1 MGKTTYILN
10 IVNRKTGD
18 VHVETRK
25 SYDAFDRLWSK
36 AMENVNPLT
45 HKLVDRT
52 IYLEEE

>member
-1 MGKTTYILN
+1 MGKTIYILN

-25 SYDAFDRLWSK
+25 RYSAFDRLWSK
-36 AMENVNPLT
+36 ARENVNPLT

-52 IYLEEE
+52 IYEDEE